1 MKQILA
7 VLGLV
12 MLSCFGAIA
21 QNRSITGVVA
31 DAGNKGIVSATVK
44 VKGKTISTITDS
56 DGNFAVMVP
65 SGKVTLTVSSIG
77 FTSKSVDVAESENNI
92 TVVLA
97 ENTQELGEVVVT
109 ALGIKK
115 QKKSLGSES

>member
-44 VKGKTISTITDS
+44 VK
-56 DGNFAVMVP
+56 
-65 SGKVTLTVSSIG
+65 L
-77 FTSKSVDVAESENNI
+77 SV
-92 TVVLA
+92 
-97 ENTQELGEVVVT
+97 Q
-109 ALGIKK
+109 
-115 QKKSLGSES
+115 